1 MRCRQYDNVLTM
13 VGELQQQVERLEGE
27 RNSKVETIT
36 ELRQQQQQTEATY
49 QQVQHAL
56 QQDVERLEGWRK
68 MHFETIQELQQQVER
83 LEAERNS
90 NVETIQH
97 QFQTTTEL
105 QQKVERLEGERNNWF
120 QRQQQII
127 KSKEQEIHALK
138 NELAA
143 VHRLLNEGR
152 GVWVAPSAGGGC
164 EQRHVRF

>member
-1 MRCRQYDNVLTM
+1 MQVVMARLDDM
-13 VGELQQQVERLEGE
+13 EEAMGAQQRM
-27 RNSKVETIT
+27 IT
-36 ELRQQQQQTEATY
+36 QQNNQKQQTEATY

-105 QQKVERLEGERNNWF
+105 QQKVEGLEGERNNWF

-143 VHRLLNEGR
+143 VHRLLNEG
-152 GVWVAPSAGGGC
+152 
-164 EQRHVRF
+164 